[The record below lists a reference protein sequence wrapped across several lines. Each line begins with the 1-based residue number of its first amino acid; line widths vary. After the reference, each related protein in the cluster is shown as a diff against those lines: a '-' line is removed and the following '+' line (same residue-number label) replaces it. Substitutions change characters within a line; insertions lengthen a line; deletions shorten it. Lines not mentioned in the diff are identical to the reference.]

1 MFLYRVNLTKKESV
15 YNSKQESTLSCRY
28 PRDLF
33 FFVVLVPLITCFFF
47 VLVPTHVCAQISV
60 LVHKEPTL
68 QKEQEILLKIRNA
81 DCHASTHTK
90 KPTNKVR
97 VDYQSVGQIYWQ
109 FTNKLNKLC
118 EPRQTDL
125 ANFDLATQQPMGTLS
140 ALPNRNWPNE

>member
-15 YNSKQESTLSCRY
+15 YHSKQESTLSCRY

-33 FFVVLVPLITCFFF
+33 FCCAGSPHHLFFI

-125 ANFDLATQQPMGTLS
+125 ANFDLAKHSVFPQV
-140 ALPNRNWPNE
+140 AVLPDQNWPNE

>member
-15 YNSKQESTLSCRY
+15 YHSKQESTLSCRY

-33 FFVVLVPLITCFFF
+33 FCCAGSPHHLFFF
-47 VLVPTHVCAQISV
+47 VLVPTHVCVQTSV
-60 LVHKEPTL
+60 LVHKETTL
-68 QKEQEILLKIRNA
+68 QKEQKILLKIRNA
-81 DCHASTHTK
+81 DRHASTHTK